1 MKRHYPRGKLRA
13 DDDGNVEMRFAIQ
26 DNTLL
31 IIFPHPT
38 TWIGLG
44 LAEVKGLRELLAKY
58 EAQLESGAA

>member
-1 MKRHYPRGKLRA
+1 MKKYPRGKVRA
-13 DDDGNVEMRFAIQ
+13 DDSGQVAMKFAIQ

-44 LAEVKGLRELLAKY
+44 LSDVKNLRELLAKY
-58 EAQLESGAA
+58 EAQLEGGQS